1 MPKRTVLHMDMDAF
15 YAAVEARD
23 HPELAG
29 KPLIIGALPNERGVV
44 STCSYEARPY
54 GIRSGMSIKE
64 AYRLCPQGVYM
75 HGNFHKYHEVS
86 DQVHR
91 ILMDYTDQIE
101 FVALDEGYL
110 DITGS
115 LTLFGSAEHIGREI
129 KQRVLDTTGLTC
141 SVGIGYNKMTAK
153 MASEEKKP
161 NGFFVIP
168 DETFFQGLVMDRPI
182 RVLPGIGPKTA
193 DHLKH
198 YHLNTIRDLL
208 TWSEALLQ
216 KLLGVSGLE
225 LYRAARGIDERPV
238 LHLGDG
244 EAKSYGK
251 EVTYQHDM
259 TDLLEMESTLR
270 LLARTLSIGL
280 MEDGLWCY
288 TVTLKIKY
296 NNLQL
301 HTRSKT
307 LTNPIHDATQLFSVA
322 SQLLRK
328 APLVRPVRL
337 LGISTSSF
345 TSEPV
350 HQITL
355 EDNSRREKEEKLNQA
370 LMQLYGKFG
379 KDVIHTGGE
388 LESQKILK
396 ERGLD

>member
-1 MPKRTVLHMDMDAF
+1 MPEIQSLTKTR
-15 YAAVEARD
+15 
-23 HPELAG
+23 
-29 KPLIIGALPNERGVV
+29 
-44 STCSYEARPY
+44 
-54 GIRSGMSIKE
+54 
-64 AYRLCPQGVYM
+64 
-75 HGNFHKYHEVS
+75 
-86 DQVHR
+86 
-91 ILMDYTDQIE
+91 
-101 FVALDEGYL
+101 
-110 DITGS
+110 ITGEIVRVRFANPDNGF
-115 LTLFGSAEHIGREI
+115 TVAVFRGADGTKFPVVGTMPGISAAQFIEADGYFDEHREFGREF
-129 KQRVLDTTGLTC
+129 KVDSYR
-141 SVGIGYNKMTAK
+141 
-153 MASEEKKP
+153 
-161 NGFFVIP
+161 VIP
-168 DETFFQGLVMDRPI
+168 PATKEGIARFLRHAI
-182 RVLPGIGPKTA
+182 SGIGPKTA

-208 TWSEALLQ
+208 NWSEASLQ

-225 LYRAARGIDERPV
+225 LYRAARGIDDRPV

-259 TDLLEMESTLR
+259 TDIIEMESTLR

-280 MEDGLWCY
+280 MEDGLWCH

-307 LTNPIHDATQLFSVA
+307 LTNPIHDASQIYAAA

-328 APLVRPVRL
+328 APLIRPVRL

-345 TSEPV
+345 TTEPV

-355 EDNSRREKEEKLNQA
+355 EDTAKQEKKERLNQT
-370 LMQLYGKFG
+370 LMQLYDRFG
-379 KDVIHTGGE
+379 KNSIQTGGE